1 MALTDTDLQVRTGVD
16 LVEISDFAGSLQR
29 GGAAF
34 RRRLFH
40 PSEAAGASVERLA
53 AVFAAKEAAFKAL
66 ELPAGDWLVVEIAHT
81 STGRPVMRFVPEYD
95 SSHVVSCDVSITH
108 AGDYVVASVVALVN
122 HASDR

>member
-1 MALTDTDLQVRTGVD
+1 MVGLDDFTG
-16 LVEISDFAGSLQR
+16 SMRR

-34 RRRLFH
+34 RRRVFH
-40 PSEAAGASVERLA
+40 PSELSGSSPRRQAAI
-53 AVFAAKEAAFKAL
+53 FAAKEAAFKAL

-81 STGRPVMRFVPEYD
+81 AAGRPVIRFVPEYD
-95 SSHVVSCDVSITH
+95 SSHIVSCDLSITH